1 MGGYPLD
8 MDKTGPSL
16 GARVVAALVL
26 AVAAW
31 LLFKAVIGV
40 VAGLAWLVAVGVLL
54 VAVLWAVRT
63 LF

>member
-1 MGGYPLD
+1 ME
-8 MDKTGPSL
+8 DKTGPSL
-16 GARVVAALVL
+16 VARVVAALVL

-31 LLFKAVIGV
+31 LLLKAVIGV
-40 VAGLAWLVAVGVLL
+40 VAGLAWLVAVVVLL

>member
-1 MGGYPLD
+1 MEE
-8 MDKTGPSL
+8 KTGPSL
-16 GARVVAALVL
+16 VARVVAALVL

-31 LLFKAVIGV
+31 LLLKAVIGV
-40 VAGLAWLVAVGVLL
+40 VAGLAWLVAVVVLL

>member
-1 MGGYPLD
+1 

-26 AVAAW
+26 AVVAW
-31 LLFKAVIGV
+31 FLLKAVIGV
-40 VAGLAWLVAVGVLL
+40 VAGLAWLVAIGVML

>member
-1 MGGYPLD
+1 

>member
-1 MGGYPLD
+1 

-40 VAGLAWLVAVGVLL
+40 VAGLAWLVAVGVLI

>member
-1 MGGYPLD
+1 MG
-8 MDKTGPSL
+8 MEDKTGPSI

-31 LLFKAVIGV
+31 FLLKAVIGV
-40 VAGLAWLVAVGVLL
+40 VVGLAWIVAVVVLL

>member
-1 MGGYPLD
+1 
-8 MDKTGPSL
+8 MDKTGPSI

-31 LLFKAVIGV
+31 LLLKAVIGV
-40 VAGLAWLVAVGVLL
+40 VAGLVWLVAVGVLL

>member
-1 MGGYPLD
+1 
-8 MDKTGPSL
+8 MDKTGPSI

-31 LLFKAVIGV
+31 LLLKAVIGV
-40 VAGLAWLVAVGVLL
+40 VVGVAWIAAVGVML

>member
-1 MGGYPLD
+1 

-40 VAGLAWLVAVGVLL
+40 VAGLAWIVAVGVLL